1 MGAVMSE
8 GRGAPLAVS
17 SPGAVVSSLLPC
29 LRSSDSTLVT
39 LLNESR

>member
-17 SPGAVVSSLLPC
+17 SPGAVVSSLLP
-29 LRSSDSTLVT
+29 LSKVI
-39 LLNESR
+39 